1 MGMEKIFVEA
11 CVFVVATTA
20 SNFLWQAIGKQEWSV
35 AMERSFFGGFSVF
48 CFVFI
53 LYVKDRK

>member
-1 MGMEKIFVEA
+1 MEKIFVEA